1 MKKLLTL
8 LICTIIGISAFAQKI
23 VSDDTPADGNRY
35 IFCSKDNVGR
45 FSDRMKL
52 FIGLSYMQPT
62 EGSPLYSLCIQ
73 LNCGEVTTIHK
84 GGRMLIKTTNGD
96 VIELSTYMGGSADL
110 KSISGVNIWE
120 VSAQY
125 SITPDQLALLEK
137 GVTKIRIELGDSKT
151 YEKEWMKDKI
161 GKILA
166 KESSL
171 IQDAIRTN
179 SKASFS
185 EDF

>member
-1 MKKLLTL
+1 
-8 LICTIIGISAFAQKI
+8 
-23 VSDDTPADGNRY
+23 
-35 IFCSKDNVGR
+35 
-45 FSDRMKL
+45 
-52 FIGLSYMQPT
+52 
-62 EGSPLYSLCIQ
+62 
-73 LNCGEVTTIHK
+73 
-84 GGRMLIKTTNGD
+84 MLIKTTNGD